1 MIILQLFLEETVKKN
16 LYNLSKRVVDS
27 AKSKNLTI
35 STAESFTGGYIA
47 KSLTDVPGCSNV
59 LVAGLVTY
67 MIKAKEKFL
76 NVKDETISTH
86 TVVSKEV
93 VKEMALG
100 ALNSTGSDI
109 SIATTGYA
117 GPGDDPET
125 GKFFIGIAFNE
136 GGATRTIYKEFFI
149 DNTRD
154 FIRVTATKIALE
166 KVYIIINGGL
176 I

>member
-1 MIILQLFLEETVKKN
+1 MFQLFLEETVKKN
-16 LYNLSKRVVDS
+16 LYNLSKKVVDS
-27 AKSKNLTI
+27 AIERNLTI

-47 KSLTDVPGCSNV
+47 KSLTDIPGCSNV

-76 NVKDETISTH
+76 GVKDETINTH

-93 VKEMALG
+93 VCEMALG
-100 ALNSTGSDI
+100 ALNNTGSDI
-109 SIATTGYA
+109 AIATTGYA

-125 GKFFIGIAFNE
+125 GKFFIGIAFRE
-136 GGATRTIYKEFFI
+136 GGDIRTIYKEFYI
-149 DNTRD
+149 DNTRE
-154 FIRVTATKIALE
+154 FIRETATKIALE
-166 KVYIIINGGL
+166 KVYKIINGGL

>member
-1 MIILQLFLEETVKKN
+1 MKKN
-16 LYNLSKRVVDS
+16 LYNLSKRVVDL
-27 AKSKNLTI
+27 AKRKNLTI

-47 KSLTDVPGCSNV
+47 KSLTDIPGCSNV

-76 NVKDETISTH
+76 GVKEKTISEH

-100 ALNSTGSDI
+100 ALNNTGSDI
-109 SIATTGYA
+109 AIATTGYA

-125 GKFFIGIAFNE
+125 GKFFIGIAFRE
-136 GGATRTIYKEFFI
+136 GGAIRTIYKEFYI
-149 DNTRD
+149 DNTRE
-154 FIRVTATKIALE
+154 FIRETATKIALE
-166 KVYIIINGGL
+166 KVYKIINGGL
-176 I
+176 K